1 MTDERHRNRHR
12 EPSDHD
18 TEGLDL
24 ERLRY
29 FTQPAEGK
37 PHNRH
42 RRRRTGT
49 TGQIPIVRGDDGQ
62 NGVNPTAY
70 NRTDANRTDA
80 NRTDGVRDDAA
91 GAGRTQGSSSAR
103 RAAQRPGPRSATTP
117 PAAPPTR
124 PQPAPRPHTQEPTTM
139 RGRVEG
145 AASTD
150 SGDADAFHMA
160 TPRRARPQRISPAA
174 RPPASRSRSDS
185 APSVGAPSGGAHG
198 DAADAHGGVGAKG
211 PDTGP
216 VDTVAASSPAPVAR
230 ATATVTEEPH
240 DVDREPNQY
249 DAAYDSIDHDEPI
262 VPTRRGRGRP
272 RTAEAQR
279 RRRKR
284 RGVLAA
290 VIVIML
296 VAVGGVGYYGL
307 RAAGLLDSRKDYTN
321 AAGTGDVI
329 VDIPQNSTL
338 KDFGRILAD
347 DNVVGSQRAFINAA
361 DGQAI
366 SGGFYKMR
374 TEIPASTAV
383 QMLTDGTTHRVGR
396 VVVPEGLQIDT
407 KKGVDGKT
415 TPGIFQMIS
424 DATAVTVNGRTIGV
438 TVDDLQKAAATTSA
452 QQLGVPDWAV
462 ADVEKLNGDHRRIE
476 GLIAP
481 GTWETIDPHMSA
493 TQILHEL
500 ISQSAQRF
508 AQWGLGGQNAN
519 ESGLTPYQTL
529 VAASVVEREVAK
541 PDDYAKVARVILN
554 RLDKDQRLEMDS
566 TANYTATVTN
576 IDLDGEAYKSDN
588 AWNTYQMKGLPA
600 TPIGAVGERALE
612 ATEHPESGNWLYFVT
627 VDRNGTTLFADTF
640 DEHKR
645 NREQACENKLLTTGC
660 S

>member
-1 MTDERHRNRHR
+1 
-12 EPSDHD
+12 
-18 TEGLDL
+18 
-24 ERLRY
+24 
-29 FTQPAEGK
+29 
-37 PHNRH
+37 
-42 RRRRTGT
+42 
-49 TGQIPIVRGDDGQ
+49 
-62 NGVNPTAY
+62 
-70 NRTDANRTDA
+70 
-80 NRTDGVRDDAA
+80 
-91 GAGRTQGSSSAR
+91 
-103 RAAQRPGPRSATTP
+103 
-117 PAAPPTR
+117 
-124 PQPAPRPHTQEPTTM
+124 
-139 RGRVEG
+139 
-145 AASTD
+145 
-150 SGDADAFHMA
+150 MA
-160 TPRRARPQRISPAA
+160 TPRRARPQRISPT
-174 RPPASRSRSDS
+174 P
-185 APSVGAPSGGAHG
+185 
-198 DAADAHGGVGAKG
+198 
-211 PDTGP
+211 P
-216 VDTVAASSPAPVAR
+216 VDHQLDTTRVDPAPVETTPADAPVTSR
-230 ATATVTEEPH
+230 ATVSPEALGARDYQGAHDYQDAHDYQGAPVALESIEP
-240 DVDREPNQY
+240 DES
-249 DAAYDSIDHDEPI
+249 YDSIDHDQPI
-262 VPTRRGRGRP
+262 SPTRRGRGRT
-272 RTAEAQR
+272 RTPESRR

-284 RGVLAA
+284 RTVLAA
-290 VIVIML
+290 VIAIML
-296 VAVGGVGYYGL
+296 IAVVGVGYYGL

-366 SGGFYKMR
+366 SGGYYKLR

-396 VVVPEGLQIDT
+396 VVVPEGLQLDT
-407 KKGVDGKT
+407 KKGIDGKT
-415 TPGIFQMIS
+415 TPGIFQKIS
-424 DATAVTVNGRTIGV
+424 DATSVTVNGQKIGV
-438 TVDDLQKAAATTSA
+438 SVDDLQKAAADTPA

-493 TQILHEL
+493 TQILQQL
-500 ISQSAQRF
+500 ISQSGQRF
-508 AQWGLGGQNAN
+508 AQWGLNSEGSND
-519 ESGLTPYQTL
+519 SGLTPYQTL
-529 VAASVVEREVAK
+529 VSASVVEREVTK

-612 ATEHPESGNWLYFVT
+612 ATERPESGNWLYFVT
-627 VDRNGTTLFADTF
+627 VDREGTTLFADTF

-645 NREQACENKLLTTGC
+645 NREKACDNKLLTTGC